1 MDFSSE
7 FNGQTD
13 IDSSLAAATVIKTM
27 CDTGRVSKVII
38 LVAGQPLIGSD
49 KVALG
54 ALGSDDIVYDGS
66 QATKNNNMVISLYF
80 ADKSGQFLQLEQ
92 RTVKQNDKEP
102 LAKNCGYGA
111 DEWVSNR
118 WAEADPGGNEAA
130 FDRG

>member
-1 MDFSSE
+1 MRHGKGIQS
-7 FNGQTD
+7 NYPCGGQ
-13 IDSSLAAATVIKTM
+13 S
-27 CDTGRVSKVII
+27 
-38 LVAGQPLIGSD
+38 LIGSD

-102 LAKNCGYGA
+102 LAKIAVTELMNGSQTDG
-111 DEWVSNR
+111 S
-118 WAEADPGGNEAA
+118 EADSGGNKAA

>member
-1 MDFSSE
+1 
-7 FNGQTD
+7 
-13 IDSSLAAATVIKTM
+13 M
-27 CDTGRVSKVII
+27 CDTGKVSKVII
-38 LVAGQPLIGSD
+38 LVAGQSLIGSD

-102 LAKNCGYGA
+102 LAKIAVTELMNGSQTDGQKLIP
-111 DEWVSNR
+111 
-118 WAEADPGGNEAA
+118 AETKLLSTEVKEGIC
-130 FDRG
+130 FVKLF